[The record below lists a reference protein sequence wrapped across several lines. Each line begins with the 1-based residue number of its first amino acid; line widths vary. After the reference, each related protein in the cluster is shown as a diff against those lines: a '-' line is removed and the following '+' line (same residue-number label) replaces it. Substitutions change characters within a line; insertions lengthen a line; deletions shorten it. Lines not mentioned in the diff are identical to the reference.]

1 MGQLKKQF
9 GQRVKRVRL
18 AAGITQERLADSV
31 GVTIET
37 ISNIE
42 RGVYGPSFDTL
53 EKLAAALNTPVHE
66 LFIFSETL

>member
-18 AAGITQERLADSV
+18 AARITQERLADSV

-53 EKLAAALNTPVHE
+53 EKIAAALNTPVHE
-66 LFIFSETL
+66 LFVFSDTP

>member
-9 GQRVKRVRL
+9 GQRVKSVRL
-18 AAGITQERLADSV
+18 AARITQERLADSV

-53 EKLAAALNTPVHE
+53 EKLAAALGIPVHE
-66 LFIFSETL
+66 LFVFSDSH

>member
-18 AAGITQERLADSV
+18 AAGVTQERLADSV

>member
-18 AAGITQERLADSV
+18 AAKITQERLADSV

-53 EKLAAALNTPVHE
+53 EKLATALDTQVRD
-66 LFIFSETL
+66 LFIFDEAP